1 MGTDK
6 RGLVFTGTDDAG
18 VEQFEA
24 ALEWI
29 FDYRPNAMEKIETI
43 LEAYPEF
50 VMAHVLKGY
59 SIASEGRHSSLV
71 KVVGV
76 LNAIESLHVKA
87 NSRERQHISALQAY
101 QRGDIKA
108 ALELWAGILNEWPL
122 DLVAFRQSTGNLFWL
137 GERQRLVDT
146 AAKIAPHWC
155 EDTPGYG
162 YFIGAFSFALEEI
175 GEYGKAEEYARR
187 AVELNPADVW
197 AIHSLAHVLEMNART
212 DEGIDWIES
221 RREQLPTHN
230 AFVGH
235 IWWHLALFHLEQG
248 NIDEVFSLLD
258 EHIYP
263 EPSNFYLSVQNGAS
277 LLKRLEFLGI
287 DVGDRW
293 QRLYEGVKD
302 SYGDYIYLFT
312 ELHSAMVLHRAG
324 DKEAIS
330 SLKHGLSNPNALRYP
345 FENGISQQ
353 LVTGIE
359 AFENGNFAHA
369 ASLITPIRYDMA
381 RLGGSHA
388 QQDILHQ
395 YLINAEVQQ
404 GHLETAKGFLKERVS
419 RRTHWDLAPEIYL
432 KKHAEIERLTLSGEK
447 QALNQLLRRV
457 L

>member
-1 MGTDK
+1 MGTDS
-6 RGLVFTGTDDAG
+6 RGLIYTGTDDAG
-18 VEQFEA
+18 VKKFEA

-29 FDYRPNAMEKIETI
+29 FDYRPNAMEKIDSI
-43 LEAYPEF
+43 LEAHPEF

-59 SIASEGRHSSLV
+59 SIASEGRYSSLV
-71 KVVGV
+71 GISDV
-76 LNAIESLHVKA
+76 LTSIRSLVKQT
-87 NSRERQHISALQAY
+87 NSREQQHISALEAY

-108 ALELWAGILNEWPL
+108 ALEVWAGILNEWPL
-122 DLVAFRQSTGNLFWL
+122 DLVAFRQSTGNLFWF

-146 AAKIAPHWC
+146 AAKIAPHWG
-155 EDTPGYG
+155 EDISGYG
-162 YFIGAFSFALEEI
+162 YFIGAFSFALEEV
-175 GEYGKAEEYARR
+175 GEYQLAEDYARR

-197 AIHSLAHVLEMNART
+197 AVHSLAHVLEMNART

-235 IWWHLALFHLEQG
+235 LWWHLALFHLEQG

-258 EHIYP
+258 QHIYP

-287 DVGDRW
+287 EVGERW
-293 QRLYEGVKD
+293 QRLYEGVRD
-302 SYGDYIYLFT
+302 AYGDYIYLFT

-324 DKEAIS
+324 EKEAIS
-330 SLKHGLSNPNALRYP
+330 SLKGKLGNPNALRYP
-345 FENGISQQ
+345 TENELSQK

-359 AFENGNFAHA
+359 AFEDGNFAHA
-369 ASLITPIRYDMA
+369 ANLITPIRYDMA
-381 RLGGSHA
+381 KLGGSHA
-388 QQDILHQ
+388 QQDILLQ
-395 YLINAEVQQ
+395 YLISAEVEQ
-404 GHLETAKGFLKERVS
+404 GHLETTKGFLKERVS
-419 RRTHWDLAPEIYL
+419 RRTQWDLAPEIYL
-432 KKHAEIERLTLSGEK
+432 RKYAAIERLTLGGDN